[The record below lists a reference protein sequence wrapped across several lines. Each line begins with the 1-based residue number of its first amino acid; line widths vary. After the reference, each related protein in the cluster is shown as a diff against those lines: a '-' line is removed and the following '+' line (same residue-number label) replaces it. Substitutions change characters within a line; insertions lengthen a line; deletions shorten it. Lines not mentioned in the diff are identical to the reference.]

1 MKFSLSWLKQHLET
15 DATLERIADTLTSVG
30 LEVESVTDPGAALRP
45 FIVGRVISTEQH
57 PNADRLKICR
67 VDTGEELINV
77 ICGAPN
83 VREGL
88 RVALARPG
96 DVIPENGQ
104 RLKKGKIRGEESH
117 GMLCSARELNLG
129 DDEDGIMELPEISP
143 VGTPIKDCLALD
155 PIIDIQLT
163 PNRVDALGVRGVARD
178 LAAAGLGVLKDMNV
192 PAIEGCFNSSR
203 SVVINLPP
211 EQSNKCS
218 HFVGRTIRNIK
229 NAESPQWLKDRLSQI
244 GLHPISAIVDITQY
258 INIDLGRPLHCFDDD
273 KLNGNVGPRLAKDGE
288 IILALNDKNYELS
301 DDMVVIAD
309 EAGAQAIAGI
319 IGGKTASCDKTTV
332 NVFLESALFD
342 PTNIA
347 TTGQK
352 LQITSDARYCF
363 ERGVDP
369 TSGVQGAEIA
379 TQMILEICG
388 GEASHLVVGGEEP
401 VQRRKISFNPISVKD
416 VGGVEI
422 PENEVKDILIRLG
435 FKVDT
440 STPSWAVIVP
450 SWRADVRAEP
460 DLLEEVLRIYGYEK
474 IPAVPLPR
482 APMPRP
488 ILTTAQRRTN
498 FTRRTLAERGLYETI
513 TWSFLPRA
521 HAELFKGELPL
532 ITLENPISSDLDA
545 MRPSVLPNL
554 IEAAGRNASRGLVN
568 CALFEI
574 GPRFEGSKPWEQTLI
589 AATVR
594 KGKTGQRHWL
604 NSPRNIDV
612 YDAKADALA
621 ALTAA
626 QAPVSRLQV
635 SGSSN
640 GRPSPWYHPKRTG
653 TLALGSTIL
662 AEFGEIHPQVLVAMD
677 VSGPIVACEVFMDR
691 IPQPKKTKRG
701 VARSPLTTSQFQSVE
716 RDFAFVV
723 DVSVSAEDIRSAAHS
738 AEKSLISQVSIF
750 DVYEGDKL
758 ESGKKSVALAVTLQ
772 PQETT
777 LTDAQID
784 AVSEKIVAAVTKVSG
799 GQLRS

>member
-15 DATLERIADTLTSVG
+15 DATLEHIADTLTAIG
-30 LEVESVTDPGAALRP
+30 LEVESVTDPGVALKP
-45 FIVGRVISTEQH
+45 FIVGKVVSTEQH
-57 PNADRLKICR
+57 PNADRLKICS
-67 VDTGEELINV
+67 VDTGEGLINV

-104 RLKKGKIRGEESH
+104 KLKKGKIRGEESH
-117 GMLCSARELNLG
+117 GMMCSARELKLG
-129 DDEDGIMELPEISP
+129 DDDDGIMELPETIP
-143 VGTPIKDCLALD
+143 VGAAITDCLELD

-178 LAAAGLGVLKDMNV
+178 LAAAGLGVLKDMNIAV
-192 PAIEGCFNSSR
+192 TNGCFDSSR
-203 SVVINLPP
+203 SVVMNLPP
-211 EQSNKCS
+211 EQRNKCS
-218 HFVGRTIRNIK
+218 HFVGRTIRDIT
-229 NAESPQWLKDRLSQI
+229 NAESPQWLKDRLNKI
-244 GLHPISAIVDITQY
+244 GLHPVSAIVDITQY
-258 INIDLGRPLHCFDDD
+258 ITVDLGRPLHCFDDD
-273 KLNGNVGPRLAKDGE
+273 KLKGNVGPRLAKAGE
-288 IILALNDKNYELS
+288 TIFALNDKNYELS

-309 EAGAQAIAGI
+309 EAEAQAIAGI
-319 IGGKTASCDKTTV
+319 IGGKTASCDEKTV

-342 PTNIA
+342 STNIA

-369 TSGVQGAEIA
+369 ASAVQGAEMA

-388 GEASHLVVGGEEP
+388 GEASHLMIGGEEH
-401 VQRRKISFNPISVKD
+401 VHRRKISFDPVNVKD
-416 VGGVEI
+416 VGGADI
-422 PENEVKDILIRLG
+422 PENETKDILIRLG

-440 STPSWAVIVP
+440 STQSWAVTIP
-450 SWRADVRAEP
+450 SWRADVIAEP
-460 DLLEEVLRIYGYEK
+460 DLLEEVLRIYGYDK

-482 APMPRP
+482 APMPKP

-498 FTRRTLAERGLYETI
+498 FARRSLAERGLYETT

-554 IEAAGRNASRGLVN
+554 IEAAGRNASRGIMN

-589 AATVR
+589 AAAVR
-594 KGKTGQRHWL
+594 TGKTGQRHWADP
-604 NSPRNIDV
+604 PRNIDI

-626 QAPVSRLQV
+626 DAPISRLQI

-640 GRPSPWYHPKRTG
+640 GQPSTWYHPKRTG

-662 AEFGEIHPQVLVAMD
+662 AQFGEIHPRVLVAME
-677 VSGPIVACEVFMDR
+677 VSGPVVACEVFMDR
-691 IPQPKKTKRG
+691 IPQPKKTKSG

-723 DVSVSAEDIRSAAHS
+723 DANVSAEDIRRAAHS

-758 ESGKKSVALAVTLQ
+758 ERGKKSVALAVTLQ

-784 AVSEKIVAAVTKVSG
+784 AASGKIVAAVTKVSG